1 MATEPKNTADETN
14 TGYSFERYLN
24 VRSAT
29 GASFAPDGGRLSFL
43 TDITGVAEVWGVGLD
58 PRIGVPPWPE
68 QLTFRGERVLGARFA
83 PGAATLLVSGDI
95 GGNEHAQLFT
105 LSGDGAQFTPLT
117 DRPETIY
124 QFGDWS
130 PDGARILY
138 ASNERDPRYFDVYER
153 DLASGATTLLLQYD
167 GMATPTRY
175 APDGRSALVEQ
186 RLGAYYR
193 NQLMLVGTTTG
204 EVGSVRALTP
214 QIDEGTAQHIF
225 AAWSADR
232 NGLYLLSDRGR
243 QFRAL
248 AWLDLASDELT
259 YLRDEPWDAEELA
272 LSADGTRLAL
282 TTNEDGYSRLELFD
296 VADGWEAR
304 TPLPTPT
311 LPDRLRGVALELSWS
326 SDGQRL
332 AFTLAPAADAVDV
345 WVWDTQAGTL
355 TRATR
360 SALGGVPRASFVAPT
375 LVHYPTFDGRQI
387 PAFLYRPPQGPQT
400 GLPVVVYVHGG
411 PESQFRPTYNAVIQ
425 YLVARGYGVL
435 APNVRGSSGYGYD
448 YMALDDVRLRMD
460 SVNDLRHAALWL
472 AETGVADAK
481 RIAVMGGSYGGFM
494 VLSAV
499 TTYPDL
505 WAAGVDIV
513 GIANFVTFLENTGP
527 WRRKLREVEY
537 GSLEADGA
545 FLEEISPIHHV
556 DRITAPLF
564 VVHGANDPRVPIG
577 EAEQIVAS
585 LRARGGL
592 VEYLRFEDEGHGLI
606 KRANR
611 LVAYPAIARFLDE
624 HVGRG

>member
-326 SDGQRL
+326 PDGQRL

-585 LRARGGL
+585 LRARGGI